1 MREVVEQVLAQ
12 FWVVLHHRYIVLI
25 SVAIICAIGWT
36 GIEFIPDKYQAET
49 KVYLDTQ
56 SMLTKLLK
64 GLAADSDAR
73 EHSAQVMQRT
83 LITRPNMQK
92 VILETNLNLSVNG
105 PQETEK
111 MIDSLIQDIE
121 IKSISLLKKKGGGSN
136 LYRISYTHEDPEI
149 TKEVIVVLLNIFVE
163 SILGETRKDTNSAE
177 EFLDEQIREYERR
190 QYDAEERLKNFKQKN
205 MGFMPEEG
213 RSHYQTIARLDS
225 SIETTT
231 LELVE
236 KENQILEL
244 KRQIKSLVT
253 SASGF
258 SSETGNAIPH
268 PLDLRISE
276 LQANLDELLL
286 QYTDNHPDVVN
297 SRLILKQLEEKKSQ
311 MKQKGP
317 EQSESVDSSVLGL
330 PLYQELNVMLSA
342 AQSEAVALRTR
353 LERYKNQ
360 RDDKT
365 GLLSTITEV
374 EAELA
379 NLNRDYDINKKMY
392 EQLVSRRESSNL
404 ALKAEQTGD
413 KLQFKIIEPPRV
425 PHVPF
430 SPNRLLLT
438 SLTLLIAVGGGVG
451 AAILFEQV
459 KPTFYTR
466 NQLIESMDIPVLGV
480 VSMFWTPEEKRKRH
494 LDFMA
499 VGLVAI
505 FLLGTYVGVMAHN
518 GLNVPILS
526 SIL

>member
-258 SSETGNAIPH
+258 SSETGNAIPNIICKCFFTMVAF
-268 PLDLRISE
+268 P
-276 LQANLDELLL
+276 
-286 QYTDNHPDVVN
+286 T
-297 SRLILKQLEEKKSQ
+297 
-311 MKQKGP
+311 KG
-317 EQSESVDSSVLGL
+317 
-330 PLYQELNVMLSA
+330 
-342 AQSEAVALRTR
+342 T
-353 LERYKNQ
+353 
-360 RDDKT
+360 
-365 GLLSTITEV
+365 
-374 EAELA
+374 
-379 NLNRDYDINKKMY
+379 
-392 EQLVSRRESSNL
+392 
-404 ALKAEQTGD
+404 
-413 KLQFKIIEPPRV
+413 
-425 PHVPF
+425 
-430 SPNRLLLT
+430 
-438 SLTLLIAVGGGVG
+438 
-451 AAILFEQV
+451 
-459 KPTFYTR
+459 
-466 NQLIESMDIPVLGV
+466 
-480 VSMFWTPEEKRKRH
+480 
-494 LDFMA
+494 
-499 VGLVAI
+499 
-505 FLLGTYVGVMAHN
+505 
-518 GLNVPILS
+518 
-526 SIL
+526 